1 MSQAVNFAKR
11 MVVWNAAVPGLLLAY
26 DAWRGNL
33 GGNPINFSI
42 RTTGMLSLIMLV
54 LSLAVTPLVRWA
66 GWGWLGPS
74 RRALGLFA
82 FAYGLGHFL
91 LFFGLDREWSLAST
105 WSEIALRPY
114 LAIGGAS
121 LLIMLPLAV
130 TSTNGMVRALGGAR
144 WKQLHRLAYAAAV
157 LGGLH
162 YLMLV
167 KADIRLPVAFLV
179 VLAGLLLSRLWPTH
193 SRTLPPRQPLSP
205 QRPLHPGPTSAESRG
220 PASH

>member
-11 MVVWNAAVPGLLLAY
+11 MVLWNAAVPGLMLAY

-66 GWGWLGPS
+66 GWGWLGAS
-74 RRALGLFA
+74 RRTLGLYA
-82 FAYGLGHFL
+82 FAYGLAHFL

-121 LLIMLPLAV
+121 LLIMLPLAA
-130 TSTNGMVRALGGAR
+130 TSTNAMIRALGGAR
-144 WKQLHRLAYAAAV
+144 WKQLHRLAYAAAI
-157 LGGLH
+157 LGCLH
-162 YLMLV
+162 YLLLV
-167 KADIRLPVAFLV
+167 KADIRLPVVFFV
-179 VLAGLLLSRLWPTH
+179 VLGGLLLSRFIPTR
-193 SRTLPPRQPLSP
+193 SRSLPPR
-205 QRPLHPGPTSAESRG
+205 RPLPESRG
-220 PASH
+220 PAAG

>member
-1 MSQAVNFAKR
+1 MSQAVSFAKR

-82 FAYGLGHFL
+82 FAYGLAGRNSCACWICRKEMAAPSH
-91 LFFGLDREWSLAST
+91 T
-105 WSEIALRPY
+105 
-114 LAIGGAS
+114 GG
-121 LLIMLPLAV
+121 
-130 TSTNGMVRALGGAR
+130 G
-144 WKQLHRLAYAAAV
+144 
-157 LGGLH
+157 
-162 YLMLV
+162 
-167 KADIRLPVAFLV
+167 
-179 VLAGLLLSRLWPTH
+179 
-193 SRTLPPRQPLSP
+193 
-205 QRPLHPGPTSAESRG
+205 
-220 PASH
+220 